1 MVDEIIRIKFGYFG
15 KLSYICTLN
24 FSDGNE
30 TISIYGDNTPD
41 DAPEYMARWMRID
54 GKIR

>member
-1 MVDEIIRIKFGYFG
+1 MVGEIIRIKFGYFG